1 MQPLINEYVEMLDD
15 DMLAE
20 NIFSDDGGFKPSY
33 AFDLLTV
40 QDKFCEDMMK
50 VVGVTD
56 EMDLQSVY
64 VNKKNINK
72 DRLYEWLETACC
84 ILNLFNAPEEDREA
98 RG

>member
-1 MQPLINEYVEMLDD
+1 MLDD
-15 DMLAE
+15 EMLEE
-20 NIFSDDGGFKPSY
+20 NIFGDGGFKTSY

-40 QDKFCEDMMK
+40 QEKFCEDMMK

-72 DRLYEWLETACC
+72 DRLCEWLETACC
-84 ILNLFNAPEEDREA
+84 SNQV
-98 RG
+98 